1 MPLGFTFSFCFEQ
14 LAINRGRCIH
24 FGIATDLIDGID
36 ICPVN
41 KFQESIDAL
50 KLPVKIVALA
60 NDSTATLIYGK
71 FLDPETSVSL
81 ILGSGGNVAYTEK
94 VERDKRLAN
103 VEHTLTGEH
112 FIINSEIFLFG
123 DFGKMDFIKSIYDL
137 ELDTKSLIPNS
148 YT

>member
-1 MPLGFTFSFCFEQ
+1 MPLGFTFSFGFEQ
-14 LAINRGRCIH
+14 LAINRGRSTQ
-24 FGIATDLIDGID
+24 FGIATDLIDGIGM
-36 ICPVN
+36 CPVEQ
-41 KFQESIDAL
+41 FQASIDAL

-71 FLDPETSVSL
+71 FLDPETDVSL
-81 ILGSGGNVAYTEK
+81 ILGSGGNVAYIEK

-103 VEHTLTGEH
+103 VEHTLTGEY

-123 DFGKMDFIKSIYDL
+123 DFGKMDFIKSRYDY
-137 ELDTKSLIPNS
+137 ELDVKSLIPNS